1 MIRTRTLATLFAL
14 GLSAFCLSAAR
25 AQAPKA
31 DCTKYK
37 KLSDGRWT
45 STIEAKIGNPKSFIV
60 LKPGIAIDRGLEI
73 VGLNVSDT
81 LDHLCGGK

>member
-1 MIRTRTLATLFAL
+1 MIRALTLATVFAL
-14 GLSAFCLSAAR
+14 GFGSAQ

-31 DCTKYK
+31 DCSKYK
-37 KLSDGRWT
+37 KQSDGRWT

-60 LKPGIAIDRGLEI
+60 LKPGIAIDRSMTI

>member
-1 MIRTRTLATLFAL
+1 MIRALAVTTLFAF
-14 GLSAFCLSAAR
+14 GPGAAH

-31 DCTKYK
+31 DCSKYK

-45 STIEAKIGNPKSFIV
+45 STIEAKVGNPKSFIL
-60 LKPGIAIDRGLEI
+60 LKPGIAIDRSTTI

-81 LDHLCGGK
+81 LDRLCGGQ

>member
-1 MIRTRTLATLFAL
+1 MIRALTLATLFAL
-14 GLSAFCLSAAR
+14 GVSSAQ

-31 DCTKYK
+31 DCSKYK

-45 STIEAKIGNPKSFIV
+45 STIEAKVGNPKSFIL
-60 LKPGIAIDRGLEI
+60 LKPGIAIDRSTMI

-81 LDHLCGGK
+81 LDRLCGGK